1 MLTRDISSIVFV
13 IACTTAA
20 SRVEAL
26 DLCQNCRHAAPSSDS
41 RRGLRRHRRERRSLS
56 ELGMIR
62 SKPRRSNRPALS
74 ASTSRRHKPTNGRA
88 SKPHMPVIDT
98 AVISTADDRPIYM
111 PVDVDVPM
119 DIDVVMDVDVAV
131 YAADVAMDMRS

>member
-1 MLTRDISSIVFV
+1 MSLHEQLPPLAFRRLTYVK
-13 IACTTAA
+13 TA
-20 SRVEAL
+20 
-26 DLCQNCRHAAPSSDS
+26 DLPHY
-41 RRGLRRHRRERRSLS
+41 GGTE
-56 ELGMIR
+56 
-62 SKPRRSNRPALS
+62 ALS

>member
-1 MLTRDISSIVFV
+1 
-13 IACTTAA
+13 
-20 SRVEAL
+20 
-26 DLCQNCRHAAPSSDS
+26 
-41 RRGLRRHRRERRSLS
+41 
-56 ELGMIR
+56 MINR
-62 SKPRRSNRPALS
+62 KPRRSNRPALS

-98 AVISTADDRPIYM
+98 AVISTADDGPIYM